1 MKILINNDLPI
12 IPLPAVGY
20 IRQCQADECKCS
32 WNLNLLN
39 VRSSIN
45 KNWQH
50 TAMNFESEKADSKF
64 TKKVTQTPLCILWVA
79 YLGEIHFTRP
89 RVKCLRR
96 ISSSPRGTGVWCK
109 FTQSLQLPHNAILY
123 PVTFCYGGGQTG
135 NPCLPRTKMPWLSD
149 SSRTQKWNKSIA
161 ASLMEKTKPQHNM
174 IMTTNPLKRWHYPQR
189 GASLNECRLVWLT
202 NRLLN

>member
-1 MKILINNDLPI
+1 MLINNDLPI

-20 IRQCQADECKCS
+20 IRPCQVDECKCS

-50 TAMNFESEKADSKF
+50 SAMNFESEKADSKF
-64 TKKVTQTPLCILWVA
+64 TKKRLHRHLCAFCEWHIW
-79 YLGEIHFTRP
+79 E
-89 RVKCLRR
+89 
-96 ISSSPRGTGVWCK
+96 K
-109 FTQSLQLPHNAILY
+109 FTSPDPGLSVWEEFHLVLTAQECGVSSHKVYGYRTMPFCTLSHTWRRADGQPLPAQHQDAMVKWEMKQINSG
-123 PVTFCYGGGQTG
+123 VSYG
-135 NPCLPRTKMPWLSD
+135 
-149 SSRTQKWNKSIA
+149 
-161 ASLMEKTKPQHNM
+161 EPQHNM
-174 IMTTNPLKRWHYPQR
+174 IMTTNPLKRWGYPQR